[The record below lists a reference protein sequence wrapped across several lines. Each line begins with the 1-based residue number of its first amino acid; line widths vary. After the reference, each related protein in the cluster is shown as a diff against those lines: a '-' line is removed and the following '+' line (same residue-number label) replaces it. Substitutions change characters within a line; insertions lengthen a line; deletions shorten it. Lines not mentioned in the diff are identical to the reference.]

1 MRRGKGIVRTAGL
14 TGAIGVIA
22 AGALVS
28 LGAGPATATTPK
40 ETGCSNGSLVLSIS
54 ALVEQGYSP
63 ALASID
69 LNGDGLICGLPLSP
83 RQQVKF
89 CEERGGCTVPVIYYL
104 SDNRLTPAH

>member
-1 MRRGKGIVRTAGL
+1 MMQGKGIVRTAGL

-28 LGAGPATATTPK
+28 FGAGPATATTPK
-40 ETGCSNGSLVLSIS
+40 DTGCSNGQLVLSIS
-54 ALVEQGYSP
+54 SLVEQGYNP
-63 ALASID
+63 DIARFD

-83 RQQVKF
+83 RQQTKK
-89 CEERGGCTVPVIYYL
+89 CEAIGGCTVPVIYYL